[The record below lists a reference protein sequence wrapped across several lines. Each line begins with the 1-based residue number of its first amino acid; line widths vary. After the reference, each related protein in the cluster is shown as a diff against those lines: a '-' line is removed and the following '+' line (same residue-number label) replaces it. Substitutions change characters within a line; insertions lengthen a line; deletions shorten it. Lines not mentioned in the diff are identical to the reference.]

1 MKIAKLKVLCPDDKE
16 TYAEAEVDLTKVD
29 VQVDDSHTNK
39 VLIDEDKK
47 IGVLMKYPTINS
59 IDPTSDFSK
68 SADSKTLFDV
78 ISKDISN

>member
-1 MKIAKLKVLCPDDKE
+1 MCPNDKE

-47 IGVLMKYPTINS
+47 IGVLMKYATINS
-59 IDPTSDFSK
+59 IDFTK
-68 SADSKTLFDV
+68 NYVKVQIVKLYLM
-78 ISKDISN
+78 